1 MMSVLNSAKG
11 GRYGI
16 GVAIALLAIAAV
28 ALGYQFL
35 GGRESG
41 AGPAQKT
48 AFYTD
53 DNGKNFFKDDL
64 FKVSP
69 FDHNGKQAYRC
80 DVFQSE
86 GGKQFVGLIYRHTDA
101 GRREI
106 EAFYPNKS
114 KDTDG
119 SSRRGI
125 EERGMQVKPLSPS
138 EGAWALNDDTTTSRL
153 QASMKDASGKP
164 AKLVQP

>member
-1 MMSVLNSAKG
+1 MSVINQTRG

-41 AGPAQKT
+41 AGPVQKT
-48 AFYTD
+48 AFYTE
-53 DNGKNFFKDDL
+53 DNGKSFFKDDL

-80 DVFQSE
+80 DVFQGD
-86 GGKQFVGLIYRHTDA
+86 GGKQFAGLIYRHTDS

-106 EAFYPNKS
+106 EAYFPNKG

-119 SSRRGI
+119 STRRGI
-125 EERGMQVKPLSPS
+125 EERGMQVKPVAAA
-138 EGAWALNDDTTTSRL
+138 EGAWTVADDTTTSRL
-153 QASMKDASGKP
+153 QASMKDPSGKP

>member
-1 MMSVLNSAKG
+1 MSVIKSGKG

-28 ALGYQFL
+28 GLGYQFL
-35 GGRESG
+35 GARESG
-41 AGPAQKT
+41 AGAPQKT

-53 DNGKNFFKDDL
+53 DNGKSFFKDDL

-80 DVFQSE
+80 DVFQGD

-106 EAFYPNKS
+106 EAYYPNKS
-114 KDTDG
+114 KDADG
-119 SSRRGI
+119 STRRGI
-125 EERGMQVKPLSPS
+125 EERGMQVKPAAAGD
-138 EGAWALNDDTTTSRL
+138 GAAWTLADDTTTSRL
-153 QASMKDASGKP
+153 QASMKDPSGKP